1 MGGFGDFFLGT
12 KPKINEYDTL
22 TGGQRSIANGLGN
35 YLTPQMGQG
44 VPGYTGKLTAG
55 PSQYEQQG
63 LNTLGNYIAQPSE
76 ATGWGSAALKTQLS
90 GAPSTNINPQASEDY
105 FNNSVRAPLMKQF
118 NEDIMPQVRERYNSG
133 GMFYGTPRE
142 RAENNA
148 LQDLEGNLVSQ
159 KSNLAYQDEQ
169 ARRDL
174 AESAAKRQLA
184 ALPQGL
190 AYSQEPLTR
199 VAASQNYGDLP
210 RTLEQTDL
218 GNQFNEWLRTQPQNN
233 PAIQTAMNYINM
245 TQKGMYQQP
254 GAVGIIGSLDPT
266 AVGSGLGG
274 MGYGGSYSMSG
285 GGGQRAS
292 GGMGN
297 GADVQNTLMGFLKGL
312 GGGTEGG
319 ASTAGSYSEAGA
331 AGSDEGLGQMASLMA
346 MFA

>member
-1 MGGFGDFFLGT
+1 MPAMIIGGAMLGGSLINTFGGS
-12 KPKINEYDTL
+12 
-22 TGGQRSIANGLGN
+22 GGGDVKQYST
-35 YLTPQMGQG
+35 LTPQQKAVSDPLSEYLKKNVGQG
-44 VPGYTGKLTAG
+44 VAGYTGKLTAG

-169 ARRDL
+169 ARRGL
-174 AESAAKRQLA
+174 AESASARQLS

-190 AYSQEPLTR
+190 AYGQEPLTR
-199 VAASQNYGDLP
+199 VAASQNYGALP
-210 RTLEQTDL
+210 RTLEQSDL
-218 GNQFNEWLRTQPQNN
+218 MAQYAEWLRTRPESN
-233 PAIQTAMNYINM
+233 PTLPMALQYIDQAQM
-245 TQKGMYQQP
+245 GMSQQQP
-254 GAVGIIGSLDPT
+254 TPSIMGPLAQMGSAYL
-266 AVGSGLGG
+266 
-274 MGYGGSYSMSG
+274 
-285 GGGQRAS
+285 
-292 GGMGN
+292 
-297 GADVQNTLMGFLKGL
+297 L
-312 GGGTEGG
+312 GGGAKSLNDLASPASPAGG
-319 ASTAGSYSEAGA
+319 A
-331 AGSDEGLGQMASLMA
+331 GLNPANYNFGGFNLGY
-346 MFA
+346 

>member
-1 MGGFGDFFLGT
+1 MGGFGDFFLGK
-12 KPKINEYDTL
+12 KPKIKEYDTL
-22 TGGQRSIANGLGN
+22 TGGQRTMATGLEN
-35 YLTPQMGQG
+35 YLTPQVGKG

-169 ARRDL
+169 ARRQLSED
-174 AESAAKRQLA
+174 AAKRQLA

-190 AYSQEPLTR
+190 AYGQEPLTR
-199 VAASQNYGDLP
+199 VAASQTYGALP
-210 RTLEQTDL
+210 RNLEQADMAAQL
-218 GNQFNEWLRTQPQNN
+218 NEFLRTQPQNN
-233 PAIQTAMNYINM
+233 PAIQTAMDYINM
-245 TQKGMYQQP
+245 VQKGMYQQP
-254 GAVGIIGSLDPT
+254 GTTGLLASLSPAIGAGL
-266 AVGSGLGG
+266 SGA
-274 MGYGGSYSMSG
+274 GYGSSFSMPGATAKTGGSSG
-285 GGGQRAS
+285 GGLDLNSLLSMFS
-292 GGMGN
+292 GGT
-297 GADVQNTLMGFLKGL
+297 A
-312 GGGTEGG
+312 GG
-319 ASTAGSYSEAGA
+319 ASAAGGYSEAGA
-331 AGSDEGLGQMASLMA
+331 AGAAGAGGDLTQMASLMA